1 MGIACE
7 KKEGY
12 ESFSIW
18 GFVGPALVGRDI
30 IVLETIIE
38 NSSFKVLYF
47 FVEFVASCM

>member
-7 KKEGY
+7 KSKGH

-30 IVLETIIE
+30 VLETIIE
-38 NSSFKVLYF
+38 NSSFKVL
-47 FVEFVASCM
+47 